1 MSEKANFETP
11 KFQARNVL
19 MVIMVN
25 YIPRFNF
32 AMVSRILEVENNN
45 NNVQRAL
52 VLNLVE
58 ISKDFHIIK
67 NSLKEGLIQSPFVT
81 FNKRLV

>member
-1 MSEKANFETP
+1 
-11 KFQARNVL
+11 
-19 MVIMVN
+19 
-25 YIPRFNF
+25 
-32 AMVSRILEVENNN
+32 MVSRILEVEKNNN
-45 NNVQRAL
+45 NNVQRVL

-81 FNKRLV
+81 FNNRIV